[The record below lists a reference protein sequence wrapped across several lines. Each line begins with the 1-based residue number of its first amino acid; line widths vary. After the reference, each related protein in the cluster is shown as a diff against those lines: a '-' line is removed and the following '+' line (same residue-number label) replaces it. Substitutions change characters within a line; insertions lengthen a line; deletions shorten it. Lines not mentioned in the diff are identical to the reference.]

1 MKHTAHNNLFP
12 FFFIFFLL
20 LLLLGPATTTNNNNN
35 ENNSSHISLVIST
48 KGLNFVKELLISK
61 AITSLTPLYIPHIQ
75 QSKKIPFIGNV
86 FIELSNVTLQHIQV
100 SNSSIK
106 PSDSAG
112 VAILVSGATAN
123 LTLDWYYSYFSGF
136 FFPLQLSDRGLASI
150 QVDGIQ
156 VGLTLGLEN
165 QQGKLNISLLECGC
179 FVEDLTIKLD
189 GGASWLYQWFVDIFV
204 ERIES
209 AVEEA
214 ITQKLREATSTLDS
228 SLQSLPK
235 EIPIDDVASLNVSF
249 VDEPV
254 LTNASIGLQIS
265 GLFAASDRTWE
276 PKAHEQHLKT
286 FSCDD
291 PLKMIGISIDEA
303 VFLSASDLYFETGYL
318 QWIVDKIPDQHL
330 LNTGGWRLIIPQLYK
345 KYPNDDMNMNV
356 SLTRPPAIRISPKSI
371 QVTVNAQLTINVLEG
386 GEVIPVV
393 CISLEIQASGSISMR
408 GNTLGGKVKLDDFQM
423 TLEWSKVGNLKMFLI
438 KPAIWTVIETV
449 LLPYTNIRLL
459 KGFPLPMIRGFTLI
473 NAKIRYL
480 DSGLVICSDVA
491 YSDDNAHALVRV

>member
-1 MKHTAHNNLFP
+1 MICK
-12 FFFIFFLL
+12 
-20 LLLLGPATTTNNNNN
+20 
-35 ENNSSHISLVIST
+35 SS
-48 KGLNFVKELLISK
+48 G
-61 AITSLTPLYIPHIQ
+61 
-75 QSKKIPFIGNV
+75 
-86 FIELSNVTLQHIQV
+86 
-100 SNSSIK
+100 
-106 PSDSAG
+106 
-112 VAILVSGATAN
+112 
-123 LTLDWYYSYFSGF
+123 
-136 FFPLQLSDRGLASI
+136 

-165 QQGKLNISLLECGC
+165 QQGKLNVSLLECGC
-179 FVEDLTIKLD
+179 FLEDLTIKLE
-189 GGASWLYQWFVDIFV
+189 GGASWLYQWFVDLFV

-235 EIPIDDVASLNVSF
+235 QIPIDDVASLNVSF

-254 LTNASIGLQIS
+254 LTNTSIGLQIN
-265 GLFAASDRTWE
+265 GLFAATDQTWE
-276 PKAHEQHLKT
+276 PKAYQQHLGT

-291 PLKMIGISIDEA
+291 PSKMIGISIDEA

-318 QWIVDKIPDQHL
+318 QWTVDKIPDQHL

-356 SLTRPPAIRISPKSI
+356 SLTRPPAMQISPKSI

-386 GEVIPVV
+386 GEVIPV
-393 CISLEIQASGSISMR
+393 EIQASGSISMR

-438 KPAIWTVIETV
+438 KPAIWTVVETV
-449 LLPYTNIRLL
+449 LLPYTNVRLL
-459 KGFPLPMIRGFTLI
+459 KGFPLPMIRGFTLV

-491 YSDDNAHALVRV
+491 YSDDNAHALVLVS